1 MDIKSISTIALPSAQ
16 ASQKAQTVS
25 ANVQN
30 VQSQNAVSAAK
41 ETNKKSFKKLPYV
54 AAGVVLAGLGIY
66 ASRKKLA
73 KLFNS
78 QNINKFKNEV
88 KEEVKNEIDD
98 GINFLETKENNEI
111 LSTIV
116 SESKNFEESC
126 IKNKI
131 KNVCTGFKNG
141 KPVYRQIE
149 IIPNN
154 KIAPARGRV
163 AEALQSINLN
173 NKKILDKISEVK
185 VQNKE
190 EIKKIINDNTKDG
203 HVDLNIMNKVAR
215 DFANDEAGRG
225 ADRFHQ
231 AAEIL
236 EQSLIREFVKGNKKE
251 MTGLQNIFD
260 RATQNS
266 PLFEIYKK
274 MPLEEAASRLKNLSD
289 KDLKSASYKG
299 MDAQTFF
306 DKAFAR
312 LIEKIQFQRYND
324 ANGIIVNL

>member
-1 MDIKSISTIALPSAQ
+1 MDIKSISTISLPSSHAY
-16 ASQKAQTVS
+16 QKAQEVS
-25 ANVQN
+25 SSVQN
-30 VQSQNAVSAAK
+30 VQSQNAPLAAK

-73 KLFNS
+73 KLFSS
-78 QNINKFKNEV
+78 QNMNKLKNEV
-88 KEEVKNEIDD
+88 KDEVKNQIDD
-98 GINFLETKENNEI
+98 GINFHETKEKTEI
-111 LSTIV
+111 LNTVV

-126 IKNKI
+126 IKNEI
-131 KNVCTGFKNG
+131 KNVCTGFENG

-149 IIPNN
+149 LIPNN
-154 KIAPARGRV
+154 KIAPARDSV
-163 AEALQSINLN
+163 AEALQSLNLN
-173 NKKILDKISEVK
+173 NKKILNKIKEIK
-185 VQNKE
+185 VQKKE
-190 EIKKIINDNTKDG
+190 EIEKIISDNVKDG
-203 HVDLNIMNKVAR
+203 HVDLKIMNKVAR

-236 EQSLIREFVKGNKKE
+236 EQSLIKEFVKGNKKE
-251 MTGLQNIFD
+251 MTGLQNILD
-260 RATQNS
+260 RATQDS

-274 MPLEEAASRLKNLSD
+274 MPLEEAATRLKNLAD

-306 DKAFAR
+306 DKSFSR
-312 LIEKIQFQRYND
+312 LMEKIQFQRYNE
-324 ANGIIVNL
+324 ASGMKVSI